1 MCQQCTT
8 AAQYERSQPPP
19 EGAEGLSCDENGDVF
34 SGPEAVAAAQK
45 FKAQLQTGSDRAL
58 EA

>member
-1 MCQQCTT
+1 
-8 AAQYERSQPPP
+8 P